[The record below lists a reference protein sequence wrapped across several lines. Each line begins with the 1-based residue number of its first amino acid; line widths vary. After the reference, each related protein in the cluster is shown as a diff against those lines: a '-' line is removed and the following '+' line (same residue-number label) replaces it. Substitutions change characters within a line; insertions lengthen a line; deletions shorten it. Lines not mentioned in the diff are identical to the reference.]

1 MSKILFLFGLL
12 FLTQTCD
19 NVTANK
25 LNDIEGEWVLQK
37 VFLSDAYD
45 SPCGWEA
52 GDHESI
58 TLNISSEGGKFS
70 FNGNSAVNSYFGS
83 FEVLS
88 FDSESNNGTLK
99 VGPIGSTK
107 KAGSEPLMN
116 CESRYFSYLETA
128 GDIGLFE
135 ENELRIGNFKTPDSH
150 PRDGG
155 TYLIFE
161 RK

>member
-1 MSKILFLFGLL
+1 MLKICSLITVLIFV
-12 FLTQTCD
+12 QTCET
-19 NVTANK
+19 VSINK

-52 GDHESI
+52 GDHEPI
-58 TLNISSEGGKFS
+58 TLNIDSEGGKFS

-83 FEVLS
+83 FEVLT
-88 FDSESNNGTLK
+88 FEAENGTMK

-107 KAGSEPLMN
+107 KAGPEPLMN

-135 ENELRIGNFKTPDSH
+135 ENELHIGNFRNQDSH